1 MPSFVNPIH
10 TNANALNSGTKNEVK
25 DTKNAPKSASKDFN
39 KILNQK
45 ISKDKTAPKENPNA
59 LKATPKDAK
68 EDAKE
73 LEKTPT
79 PHHQHAQNLAKDQ
92 QAPTLKD
99 LLNHK
104 KTTASHE
111 AQHETHEPTL
121 KDLLNHKKTTASHE
135 AQHETH
141 EMHETNPKTPNET
154 LNKNEKKPNGVASN
168 AHQANLTNKNPLT
181 PTNHANNAI
190 KNPTAPTHN
199 AKEPKTLKDIHALSQ
214 KHDLNASNIQV
225 GTPLEKKETPLN
237 ASDQLALKTTQ
248 TSINH
253 TLAKNDSKNTANLSS
268 VLQSLEKKES
278 HNKERT
284 TPPSNEKKTP
294 PLREALQMNAIKRDK
309 TLSKKKP
316 EKTPTKT
323 QTTAATPE
331 NAPKI
336 PLKTPPLMPLIG
348 ANPPNDNAP
357 TPLEKEEKA
366 KEVSENKEKTKES
379 NNSAQSAQN
388 AQASDKTSE
397 NKSAAPKE
405 TIKHFTQQLKQ
416 EIQEYKPPMSR
427 ISMDLFPKELGK
439 VEVTIQKVGKNLKVS
454 VISHNNSLQTFL
466 DNQQDLK
473 NSLNALGFEGVDLSF
488 SQDSSKEQPKEPL
501 REPFKE
507 QESTPLKENALKS
520 YQENTDNENK
530 ETSMQITLYA

>member
-1 MPSFVNPIH
+1 MPSPINPIH
-10 TNANALNSGTKNEVK
+10 TNANANALNSGAKNE
-25 DTKNAPKSASKDFN
+25 DTKNAPKSASKDFS

-45 ISKDKTAPKENPNA
+45 ISKDKSAPKENPSA
-59 LKATPKDAK
+59 LKATPKNSKEGAK

-79 PHHQHAQNLAKDQ
+79 PHHQHAQNPAKDQ

-99 LLNHK
+99 LLNHQ

-111 AQHETHEPTL
+111 AQHETH
-121 KDLLNHKKTTASHE
+121 K
-135 AQHETH
+135 
-141 EMHETNPKTPNET
+141 MHETNPKTPNET

-168 AHQANLTNKNPLT
+168 AHQTSLTNKNPLA

-199 AKEPKTLKDIHALSQ
+199 AKEPKTLKDIQTLSQ
-214 KHDLNASNIQV
+214 KHDLNASNIQATT
-225 GTPLEKKETPLN
+225 TPENKTPLN

-253 TLAKNDSKNTANLSS
+253 TLAKNDAKNTANLSS

-278 HNKERT
+278 HNKEHA

-294 PLREALQMNAIKRDK
+294 PLREALPMNAIKRDK

-323 QTTAATPE
+323 QTTAQAATPE

-336 PLKTPPLMPLIG
+336 PPKTPPLMPLIG

-357 TPLEKEEKA
+357 TLLEKEEKA

-379 NNSAQSAQN
+379 TNSAQNTQN
-388 AQASDKTSE
+388 TQASDKTSE

-416 EIQEYKPPMSR
+416 EIQEYKSPMSR

-439 VEVTIQKVGKNLKVS
+439 VEVVIQKVGKNLKVS

-488 SQDSSKEQPKEPL
+488 SQDSSKEQPKEQL
-501 REPFKE
+501 KELFKE

-520 YQENTDNENK
+520 YQENTDSENQ

>member
-1 MPSFVNPIH
+1 MPSPINPIH
-10 TNANALNSGTKNEVK
+10 TNASANALNNGAKNEVK
-25 DTKNAPKSASKDFN
+25 DTKNAPKSASKDFS

-45 ISKDKTAPKENPNA
+45 ISKEKTAPKENPSA

-68 EDAKE
+68 KDAKE
-73 LEKTPT
+73 LEKTPP

-111 AQHETHEPTL
+111 AQHEI
-121 KDLLNHKKTTASHE
+121 HKN
-135 AQHETH
+135 
-141 EMHETNPKTPNET
+141 HETNPKTPNET
-154 LNKNEKKPNGVASN
+154 LNKNEKKPNEVTSG

-181 PTNHANNAI
+181 PANHAI

-199 AKEPKTLKDIHALSQ
+199 AKEPKTLKDIQTLSQ

-225 GTPLEKKETPLN
+225 SAPLEKKETPLN

-248 TSINH
+248 TPINH
-253 TLAKNDSKNTANLSS
+253 TLAKNDAKNTANLSS

-278 HNKERT
+278 QNKEHT
-284 TPPSNEKKTP
+284 TPSSNEKKTP

-323 QTTAATPE
+323 QTTAPSTTPE

-336 PLKTPPLMPLIG
+336 PLKTLPLMPLIG

-357 TPLEKEEKA
+357 TPLEKEEKT

-379 NNSAQSAQN
+379 TNSAQSAQN

-397 NKSAAPKE
+397 NKSTAPKE

-488 SQDSSKEQPKEPL
+488 SQDSSKEQPKEQL

>member
-10 TNANALNSGTKNEVK
+10 TNASANANANASTLINSGAKNGVK
-25 DTKNAPKSASKDFN
+25 DTKNAPKSASKDFS

-59 LKATPKDAK
+59 LKATPKDTK
-68 EDAKE
+68 ENAKE

-79 PHHQHAQNLAKDQ
+79 PHHQHAQDLAKDQ

-111 AQHETHEPTL
+111 AQHETHE
-121 KDLLNHKKTTASHE
+121 
-135 AQHETH
+135 
-141 EMHETNPKTPNET
+141 TNPKTPNET
-154 LNKNEKKPNGVASN
+154 LNKNEKKPNGVASG

-181 PTNHANNAI
+181 PTNHANNSI

-199 AKEPKTLKDIHALSQ
+199 AKDPKTLKDIHALSQ

-225 GTPLEKKETPLN
+225 TAPLEKKETPLN

-253 TLAKNDSKNTANLSS
+253 TLAKNDAKNTANLSS
-268 VLQSLEKKES
+268 VLQSLEKKEP
-278 HNKERT
+278 HNKEHA

-323 QTTAATPE
+323 QTTAPSATPK
-331 NAPKI
+331 NPPKI

-379 NNSAQSAQN
+379 TNSTQSAQN

-397 NKSAAPKE
+397 NKSATPKE

-439 VEVTIQKVGKNLKVS
+439 VEVSIQKVGKNLKVS

-488 SQDSSKEQPKEPL
+488 SQDSSKEQPKEQL

-507 QESTPLKENALKS
+507 QELTPLKENALKS

>member
-1 MPSFVNPIH
+1 MPSPINPIH
-10 TNANALNSGTKNEVK
+10 TNANALINSGAKNE
-25 DTKNAPKSASKDFN
+25 DTKNAPKSASKDFS

-45 ISKDKTAPKENPNA
+45 ISKDKTAPKESPNHSA

-68 EDAKE
+68 A

-79 PHHQHAQNLAKDQ
+79 LHPSHAKDFAKDQ

-99 LLNHK
+99 LLNHQ

-111 AQHETHEPTL
+111 AQH
-121 KDLLNHKKTTASHE
+121 KN
-135 AQHETH
+135 
-141 EMHETNPKTPNET
+141 HETNPKIPNET
-154 LNKNEKKPNGVASN
+154 LNKNEKKPNGVTSN
-168 AHQANLTNKNPLT
+168 AHQTNLASKNPLT

-199 AKEPKTLKDIHALSQ
+199 AKESKTLKDIQTLSQ
-214 KHDLNASNIQV
+214 KHDLNASNIQATT
-225 GTPLEKKETPLN
+225 TPENKTPLN
-237 ASDQLALKTTQ
+237 ASDHFALKTTQ

-253 TLAKNDSKNTANLSS
+253 TLAKNDAKNTANLSS

-284 TPPSNEKKTP
+284 TPPNNEKKTP
-294 PLREALQMNAIKRDK
+294 PLKEALPMNAIKRDK
-309 TLSKKKP
+309 TLSKKKS
-316 EKTPTKT
+316 EKTPTKA
-323 QTTAATPE
+323 QTTAPSIAPE

-336 PLKTPPLMPLIG
+336 SLKTPPLMPLIG
-348 ANPPNDNAP
+348 ANPPNDNVP
-357 TPLEKEEKA
+357 TLLEKEETT
-366 KEVSENKEKTKES
+366 KEASDNKEKTKES

-397 NKSAAPKE
+397 NKSVTPKE

-439 VEVTIQKVGKNLKVS
+439 VEVIIQKVGKNLKVS

-488 SQDSSKEQPKEPL
+488 SQDSSKEQPKEQL
-501 REPFKE
+501 RELFKE
-507 QESTPLKENALKS
+507 QELTPLKENALKS
-520 YQENTDNENK
+520 YQENTDHENQ

>member
-1 MPSFVNPIH
+1 MPSPINPIH
-10 TNANALNSGTKNEVK
+10 TNASANANALNNGAKNEVK
-25 DTKNAPKSASKDFN
+25 EAKNAPKSASKDFS

-45 ISKDKTAPKENPNA
+45 ISKDKTAPKESPNA

-68 EDAKE
+68 ENAKE

-111 AQHETHEPTL
+111 AQHE
-121 KDLLNHKKTTASHE
+121 N
-135 AQHETH
+135 
-141 EMHETNPKTPNET
+141 HETNPKTPNEA
-154 LNKNEKKPNGVASN
+154 LNKNEKKPNGVASS

-181 PTNHANNAI
+181 PTNNAN

-199 AKEPKTLKDIHALSQ
+199 AKESKTLKDIQTLSQ
-214 KHDLNASNIQV
+214 KHDLNASNIQA
-225 GTPLEKKETPLN
+225 TAPLEKKETPLN

-248 TSINH
+248 APINH

-278 HNKERT
+278 QNKEHAT
-284 TPPSNEKKTP
+284 LPHNEKKTP

-316 EKTPTKT
+316 EKTPIHAKT
-323 QTTAATPE
+323 QTTAQAATPE

-336 PLKTPPLMPLIG
+336 PLKTPSLMPLIG

-357 TPLEKEEKA
+357 TLLEKEEKT
-366 KEVSENKEKTKES
+366 KEASENKEKTKES
-379 NNSAQSAQN
+379 INSTQNAQN
-388 AQASDKTSE
+388 TQASDKASE
-397 NKSAAPKE
+397 NKSVTPKE
-405 TIKHFTQQLKQ
+405 TIRHFTQQLKQ

-439 VEVTIQKVGKNLKVS
+439 IEVTIQKVGKNLKVS

-488 SQDSSKEQPKEPL
+488 SQDSSKEQPKEQL
-501 REPFKE
+501 RESFKE
-507 QESTPLKENALKS
+507 QESTPLKENTLKS

>member
-1 MPSFVNPIH
+1 MPSPVNPIH
-10 TNANALNSGTKNEVK
+10 TNANALNSGAKNEVK
-25 DTKNAPKSASKDFN
+25 DTKNAPKSASKDFS

-45 ISKDKTAPKENPNA
+45 ISKDKTASKENPSA
-59 LKATPKDAK
+59 LKDAPKDAK
-68 EDAKE
+68 A

-79 PHHQHAQNLAKDQ
+79 PPHQHAQNPAKDQ

-99 LLNHK
+99 WLNHK
-104 KTTASHE
+104 TAPHKSQHE
-111 AQHETHEPTL
+111 AQHETHEA
-121 KDLLNHKKTTASHE
+121 N
-135 AQHETH
+135 ETD
-141 EMHETNPKTPNET
+141 PKTPNET
-154 LNKNEKKPNGVASN
+154 LSKNEKKPNEVASN
-168 AHQANLTNKNPLT
+168 AHQTNLPSKNPIT

-199 AKEPKTLKDIHALSQ
+199 AKESKTLKDIQTLSQ
-214 KHDLNASNIQV
+214 KHDLNASNIQATT
-225 GTPLEKKETPLN
+225 TPENKTPLN

-248 TSINH
+248 TPTNH
-253 TLAKNDSKNTANLSS
+253 TLAKNGAKNTANLSS

-278 HNKERT
+278 QNKEHAN
-284 TPPSNEKKTP
+284 PQNNEKKTP
-294 PLREALQMNAIKRDK
+294 PLKEALEMNAIKRDK

-316 EKTPTKT
+316 EKTQTKA
-323 QTTAATPE
+323 QTTAPSIAPE

-348 ANPPNDNAP
+348 ANPPPNDNVP
-357 TPLEKEEKA
+357 TPLEKEETT
-366 KEVSENKEKTKES
+366 KEASENKEKTKES
-379 NNSAQSAQN
+379 NSSAQSTQN

-397 NKSAAPKE
+397 NKSVTPKE

-439 VEVTIQKVGKNLKVS
+439 VEVIIQKVGKNLKVS

-488 SQDSSKEQPKEPL
+488 SQDSSKEQPKEQL
-501 REPFKE
+501 RELFKE

-520 YQENTDNENK
+520 YQENTDHENQ

>member
-1 MPSFVNPIH
+1 MPSPINPIH
-10 TNANALNSGTKNEVK
+10 TNANANTNALINNGAKNEVK
-25 DTKNAPKSASKDFN
+25 EAKNAPKSASKDFS

-68 EDAKE
+68 ENAKE

-111 AQHETHEPTL
+111 AQHEI
-121 KDLLNHKKTTASHE
+121 HKN
-135 AQHETH
+135 
-141 EMHETNPKTPNET
+141 HETNPKTPNET
-154 LNKNEKKPNGVASN
+154 LNKNEKKPNGVPSN
-168 AHQANLTNKNPLT
+168 AHQANLASKNPIT
-181 PTNHANNAI
+181 PNHANNAI

-199 AKEPKTLKDIHALSQ
+199 AKEPKTLKDIHAISQ

-225 GTPLEKKETPLN
+225 SAPLEKKETPLN
-237 ASDQLALKTTQ
+237 AGDQLALKTTQ

-253 TLAKNDSKNTANLSS
+253 TLAKNDAKNTANLSS

-278 HNKERT
+278 HNKERA

-323 QTTAATPE
+323 QTTAQAATPE

-348 ANPPNDNAP
+348 ANPPNNNAP

-379 NNSAQSAQN
+379 TNSAQSAQN

-488 SQDSSKEQPKEPL
+488 SQDSSKEQPKEQPKEPL
-501 REPFKE
+501 RESFKE

>member
-1 MPSFVNPIH
+1 MPSPINPIH
-10 TNANALNSGTKNEVK
+10 TNANASTLNSGAKNGVK
-25 DTKNAPKSASKDFN
+25 DTKNAPKSASKDFS

-68 EDAKE
+68 ENAKE

-79 PHHQHAQNLAKDQ
+79 SHHQHAQNLAKDQ

-111 AQHETHEPTL
+111 AQHEI
-121 KDLLNHKKTTASHE
+121 HKN
-135 AQHETH
+135 
-141 EMHETNPKTPNET
+141 HETNPKTPNET
-154 LNKNEKKPNGVASN
+154 LNKNEKKPNGVVSN

-181 PTNHANNAI
+181 PTNHAI

-199 AKEPKTLKDIHALSQ
+199 AKDPKTLKDIQTLSQ
-214 KHDLNASNIQV
+214 KHDLNASNIQA
-225 GTPLEKKETPLN
+225 TAPLEKKETPLN

-253 TLAKNDSKNTANLSS
+253 TLAKNDTKNTANLSS

-278 HNKERT
+278 QNKERT

-309 TLSKKKP
+309 TLSKKKS

-323 QTTAATPE
+323 QTTAQATTPE

-366 KEVSENKEKTKES
+366 KEASDNKEKTKES
-379 NNSAQSAQN
+379 TNSAQSVQN

-439 VEVTIQKVGKNLKVS
+439 VEVVIQKVGKNLKVS

-488 SQDSSKEQPKEPL
+488 SQDSSKEQPKEQL
-501 REPFKE
+501 RESFKE

>member
-1 MPSFVNPIH
+1 MPSPINPIH
-10 TNANALNSGTKNEVK
+10 TNANANASTLINSGAKNE
-25 DTKNAPKSASKDFN
+25 DTKNAPKSASKDFS

-59 LKATPKDAK
+59 LKATPKNSKEGAK
-68 EDAKE
+68 EDAKK

-79 PHHQHAQNLAKDQ
+79 LHPQHAQNPAKDQ

-99 LLNHK
+99 WLNHK
-104 KTTASHE
+104 KTTAPHE
-111 AQHETHEPTL
+111 TQHETHE
-121 KDLLNHKKTTASHE
+121 
-135 AQHETH
+135 
-141 EMHETNPKTPNET
+141 HETNPKTPNET
-154 LNKNEKKPNGVASN
+154 LNKNEKKPNGVTSS
-168 AHQANLTNKNPLT
+168 AHQTNLPNKNPLT

-199 AKEPKTLKDIHALSQ
+199 AKESKTLKDIQTLSQ
-214 KHDLNASNIQV
+214 KHDLNANNIQATT
-225 GTPLEKKETPLN
+225 TPENKTPLN

-248 TSINH
+248 TPINH
-253 TLAKNDSKNTANLSS
+253 TLAKNDAKNTANLSS

-278 HNKERT
+278 PNKEHAN
-284 TPPSNEKKTP
+284 PQNNEKKTP
-294 PLREALQMNAIKRDK
+294 PLKEALQMNAIKRDK

-316 EKTPTKT
+316 EKTPTKA
-323 QTTAATPE
+323 QTTAPSAMPE

-348 ANPPNDNAP
+348 ANPPNNNAP
-357 TPLEKEEKA
+357 TPLEKEETT
-366 KEVSENKEKTKES
+366 KEVSDNKEKTKEA

-397 NKSAAPKE
+397 NKSVTPKE

-439 VEVTIQKVGKNLKVS
+439 VEVIIQKVGKNLKVS

-488 SQDSSKEQPKEPL
+488 SQDSSKEQEKEQL
-501 REPFKE
+501 RELFKE
-507 QESTPLKENALKS
+507 QELTPLKENALKS
-520 YQENTDNENK
+520 YQENTDHENQ

>member
-1 MPSFVNPIH
+1 MPSPINPIH
-10 TNANALNSGTKNEVK
+10 TNASTNASTLNNGAKNE
-25 DTKNAPKSASKDFN
+25 DTKNAPKSASKDFS

-59 LKATPKDAK
+59 LKTTPKNSKEGTK
-68 EDAKE
+68 EDAKK

-79 PHHQHAQNLAKDQ
+79 PQPQHAQNLAKDQ

-111 AQHETHEPTL
+111 AQHEIHE
-121 KDLLNHKKTTASHE
+121 N
-135 AQHETH
+135 
-141 EMHETNPKTPNET
+141 HETNPKTPNET
-154 LNKNEKKPNGVASN
+154 LNKNEKKPNGVISST
-168 AHQANLTNKNPLT
+168 HQTSLTNKNPLT

-199 AKEPKTLKDIHALSQ
+199 AKDPKTLKDIQTLSQ

-225 GTPLEKKETPLN
+225 TAPLEKKETPLN

-248 TSINH
+248 APINH
-253 TLAKNDSKNTANLSS
+253 TLAKNDAKNTANLSS
-268 VLQSLEKKES
+268 VLQSLEKKDP
-278 HNKERT
+278 HNKEHA

-294 PLREALQMNAIKRDK
+294 PLKEALPMNAIKRDK

-316 EKTPTKT
+316 EKTPIHAKT
-323 QTTAATPE
+323 QTTAPSIAPE
-331 NAPKI
+331 NPPKI

-357 TPLEKEEKA
+357 TLLEKEEKT
-366 KEVSENKEKTKES
+366 KEASENKEKAKES
-379 NNSAQSAQN
+379 TNSAQNTQN
-388 AQASDKTSE
+388 AQSSDKASE
-397 NKSAAPKE
+397 NKSATPKE

-488 SQDSSKEQPKEPL
+488 SQDSSKEQEKESFK
-501 REPFKE
+501 EAFKE
-507 QESTPLKENALKS
+507 QELTPLKENALKS
-520 YQENTDNENK
+520 YQENTDNENQ

>member
-1 MPSFVNPIH
+1 MPSPVNPIH
-10 TNANALNSGTKNEVK
+10 TNANALNSGAKNEVK
-25 DTKNAPKSASKDFN
+25 DAKNAPKSASKDFS

-45 ISKDKTAPKENPNA
+45 ISKDKTAPKESPNHNA

-68 EDAKE
+68 EDAKT
-73 LEKTPT
+73 LKTPT
-79 PHHQHAQNLAKDQ
+79 LPHQHAQNPAKDQ

-99 LLNHK
+99 WLNHK

-111 AQHETHEPTL
+111 AQHE
-121 KDLLNHKKTTASHE
+121 KN
-135 AQHETH
+135 
-141 EMHETNPKTPNET
+141 HETNPKTPNET
-154 LNKNEKKPNGVASN
+154 LSKNEKKPNGVTSN
-168 AHQANLTNKNPLT
+168 AHQASLTNKNPLT

-190 KNPTAPTHN
+190 KNPTTPTHN
-199 AKEPKTLKDIHALSQ
+199 AKDPKTLKDIQTLSQ
-214 KHDLNASNIQV
+214 KHDLNASNIQAAT
-225 GTPLEKKETPLN
+225 TPENKNPLN

-248 TSINH
+248 TPTNH
-253 TLAKNDSKNTANLSS
+253 TLAKNDAKNTANLSS
-268 VLQSLEKKES
+268 VLQSLEKKDP
-278 HNKERT
+278 HNKEHA
-284 TPPSNEKKTP
+284 TPPNNEKKTP
-294 PLREALQMNAIKRDK
+294 PLKEALQMNAIKRDK

-323 QTTAATPE
+323 QTTAPTPE

-348 ANPPNDNAP
+348 ANPPPNDNIP
-357 TPLEKEEKA
+357 TPLEKEEKTQ
-366 KEVSENKEKTKES
+366 EISENKEKTKETS
-379 NNSAQSAQN
+379 NSAQSAQN
-388 AQASDKTSE
+388 TQASDKTSE
-397 NKSAAPKE
+397 NKSITPKE

-416 EIQEYKPPMSR
+416 EIQEYKPPTSR

-439 VEVTIQKVGKNLKVS
+439 VEVIIQKVGKNLKVS

-488 SQDSSKEQPKEPL
+488 SQDSSKEQQAPKDQPK
-501 REPFKE
+501 EPFKE
-507 QESTPLKENALKS
+507 QELTPLKENALKS
-520 YQENTDNENK
+520 YQENTDHENQ

>member
-1 MPSFVNPIH
+1 MPSPINPIH
-10 TNANALNSGTKNEVK
+10 TNASANANALNSGAKNE
-25 DTKNAPKSASKDFN
+25 DTKNAPKSASKDFS

-68 EDAKE
+68 A

-79 PHHQHAQNLAKDQ
+79 PHPQHAQNPAKDQ

-99 LLNHK
+99 LLNHQ

-111 AQHETHEPTL
+111 AQHE
-121 KDLLNHKKTTASHE
+121 KN
-135 AQHETH
+135 
-141 EMHETNPKTPNET
+141 HETNPKTPNET
-154 LNKNEKKPNGVASN
+154 LNKNEKKPNEVTSN
-168 AHQANLTNKNPLT
+168 AHQTNLPNKNPIT
-181 PTNHANNAI
+181 PTNHANHAI

-199 AKEPKTLKDIHALSQ
+199 AKESKTLKDIQTLSQ
-214 KHDLNASNIQV
+214 KHDLNASNIQAT
-225 GTPLEKKETPLN
+225 TPLEKKETPLN

-248 TSINH
+248 TPINN
-253 TLAKNDSKNTANLSS
+253 TLAKNDAKNTANLSS
-268 VLQSLEKKES
+268 VLQSLEKKDP

-284 TPPSNEKKTP
+284 TPPNNEKKTP
-294 PLREALQMNAIKRDK
+294 PLKEALPMNAIKRDK
-309 TLSKKKP
+309 TLSKKKS
-316 EKTPTKT
+316 EKTPTKA
-323 QTTAATPE
+323 QTTAPSIAPE

-348 ANPPNDNAP
+348 ANPPNDNPP
-357 TPLEKEEKA
+357 TLLEKEEKTQEA
-366 KEVSENKEKTKES
+366 SDNKEKAKETS
-379 NNSAQSAQN
+379 NSAQSAQN
-388 AQASDKTSE
+388 AQASDKASE
-397 NKSAAPKE
+397 NKNTAPKE

-439 VEVTIQKVGKNLKVS
+439 VEVVIQKVGKNLKVS

-488 SQDSSKEQPKEPL
+488 SQDSSKEQQAPKDQPK
-501 REPFKE
+501 EPFKE
-507 QESTPLKENALKS
+507 QELTPLKENAIKS
-520 YQENTDNENK
+520 YQENTDHENQ

>member
-1 MPSFVNPIH
+1 MPSPINPIH
-10 TNANALNSGTKNEVK
+10 INANASALNNGAKNEVK
-25 DTKNAPKSASKDFN
+25 DTKNAPKSASKDFS

-45 ISKDKTAPKENPNA
+45 ISKDKTAPKENSSA
-59 LKATPKDAK
+59 LKATPK
-68 EDAKE
+68 DAKE

-79 PHHQHAQNLAKDQ
+79 PHPQHAQNLAKDQ

-111 AQHETHEPTL
+111 TQHEI
-121 KDLLNHKKTTASHE
+121 HKN
-135 AQHETH
+135 
-141 EMHETNPKTPNET
+141 HETNPKTPNET
-154 LNKNEKKPNGVASN
+154 LNKNEKKPNGVASS

-181 PTNHANNAI
+181 PANHAI

-199 AKEPKTLKDIHALSQ
+199 AKEPKTLKDIQTLSQ

-225 GTPLEKKETPLN
+225 SAPLEKKETPLN

-248 TSINH
+248 TPINH
-253 TLAKNDSKNTANLSS
+253 TLAKNGTKNTANLSS

-278 HNKERT
+278 QNKEHT

-323 QTTAATPE
+323 QTTAQATTPE

-379 NNSAQSAQN
+379 TNSVQNAQN

-530 ETSMQITLYA
+530 ETSMQITLYAWF

>member
-1 MPSFVNPIH
+1 MPSPVNPIH
-10 TNANALNSGTKNEVK
+10 TNANANANALINSGAKNE
-25 DTKNAPKSASKDFN
+25 DTKNAPKSASKDFS

-45 ISKDKTAPKENPNA
+45 ISKDKTAPKEDPNA

-68 EDAKE
+68 EGAKEDAKT

-79 PHHQHAQNLAKDQ
+79 LPHQHAQNPAKDQ

-99 LLNHK
+99 WLNHQ

-111 AQHETHEPTL
+111 AQHE
-121 KDLLNHKKTTASHE
+121 KN
-135 AQHETH
+135 
-141 EMHETNPKTPNET
+141 HETNPKTPNET
-154 LNKNEKKPNGVASN
+154 LNKNEKKSNGVTSN
-168 AHQANLTNKNPLT
+168 AHQTNLPNKNPIT

-190 KNPTAPTHN
+190 KNPTTPTHN
-199 AKEPKTLKDIHALSQ
+199 AKEPKTIKDIQTLSQ
-214 KHDLNASNIQV
+214 KHDLNANNIQAAT
-225 GTPLEKKETPLN
+225 TPENKTPLN

-253 TLAKNDSKNTANLSS
+253 TLAKNDAKNTANLSS
-268 VLQSLEKKES
+268 VLQSLEKKEP
-278 HNKERT
+278 HNKEHAN
-284 TPPSNEKKTP
+284 PQNNEKKTP
-294 PLREALQMNAIKRDK
+294 PLKEALEMNAIKRDK
-309 TLSKKKP
+309 TLSKKKS
-316 EKTPTKT
+316 EKTQTKT
-323 QTTAATPE
+323 QTTTPSIAPE

-348 ANPPNDNAP
+348 ANPPNDNPP
-357 TPLEKEEKA
+357 TLLEKEETT
-366 KEVSENKEKTKES
+366 KEASDNKEKTKET

-397 NKSAAPKE
+397 NKSTAPKE

-427 ISMDLFPKELGK
+427 ISMDLFPRELGK
-439 VEVTIQKVGKNLKVS
+439 VEVVIQKVGKNLKVS

-488 SQDSSKEQPKEPL
+488 SQDSSKEQPKEQL
-501 REPFKE
+501 RELFKE

-520 YQENTDNENK
+520 YQENTDHENQ

>member
-1 MPSFVNPIH
+1 MPSPINPIH
-10 TNANALNSGTKNEVK
+10 TNASTLINSGAKNE
-25 DTKNAPKSASKDFN
+25 DTKNAPKSVSKDFS

-59 LKATPKDAK
+59 LKTTPKNAK
-68 EDAKE
+68 V

-79 PHHQHAQNLAKDQ
+79 LQPQHAKDFAKDQ

-111 AQHETHEPTL
+111 AQHEIHE
-121 KDLLNHKKTTASHE
+121 NHE
-135 AQHETH
+135 A
-141 EMHETNPKTPNET
+141 NPKTPNET
-154 LNKNEKKPNGVASN
+154 LNKNEKKPNEVTSN
-168 AHQANLTNKNPLT
+168 AHQTNLTNKNPLT
-181 PTNHANNAI
+181 PTNHAI

-199 AKEPKTLKDIHALSQ
+199 AKEPKTLKDIQALSQ
-214 KHDLNASNIQV
+214 KHDLNASNIQAAT
-225 GTPLEKKETPLN
+225 TPENKTPLN
-237 ASDQLALKTTQ
+237 ASDHLALKTTQ
-248 TSINH
+248 TPTNH
-253 TLAKNDSKNTANLSS
+253 TLAKNDAKNTANLSS
-268 VLQSLEKKES
+268 VLQSLEKKEP

-284 TPPSNEKKTP
+284 TLPNNEKKTP
-294 PLREALQMNAIKRDK
+294 PLKEALPMNAIKRDK

-316 EKTPTKT
+316 EKTPIHAKA
-323 QTTAATPE
+323 QTTAPSITPE

-348 ANPPNDNAP
+348 ANPPPNNNAP
-357 TPLEKEEKA
+357 TPLEKEETT
-366 KEVSENKEKTKES
+366 KEASDNKEKTKES
-379 NNSAQSAQN
+379 SNSAQSAQN

-397 NKSAAPKE
+397 NKSTTPKE

-439 VEVTIQKVGKNLKVS
+439 VEVVIQKVGKNLKVS
-454 VISHNNSLQTFL
+454 VISQNNSLQTFL

-488 SQDSSKEQPKEPL
+488 SQDSSKEQEKESFK
-501 REPFKE
+501 EPFKE
-507 QESTPLKENALKS
+507 QELTPLKENALKS
-520 YQENTDNENK
+520 YQENTDNENQ

>member
-1 MPSFVNPIH
+1 MPSPINPIH
-10 TNANALNSGTKNEVK
+10 TNASANANANASTLINSGAKNEVK
-25 DTKNAPKSASKDFN
+25 DAKNAPKSASKDFS

-45 ISKDKTAPKENPNA
+45 ISKDKTALKENPNA

-68 EDAKE
+68 EDAKAF
-73 LEKTPT
+73 EKTPA

-111 AQHETHEPTL
+111 AQHET
-121 KDLLNHKKTTASHE
+121 
-135 AQHETH
+135 
-141 EMHETNPKTPNET
+141 HETNPKTPNET

-190 KNPTAPTHN
+190 KSPTAPTDTK
-199 AKEPKTLKDIHALSQ
+199 KEPKTLKDIHALSQ

-253 TLAKNDSKNTANLSS
+253 TVAKNDTKNTANLSS

-278 HNKERT
+278 PNKEHANPT
-284 TPPSNEKKTP
+284 NNEKKTP

-323 QTTAATPE
+323 QTTAQAATPE

-348 ANPPNDNAP
+348 ANPPNNNAP

-379 NNSAQSAQN
+379 TNGTQSTQN

-397 NKSAAPKE
+397 NKSVTPKE

-501 REPFKE
+501 RESFKE

>member
-1 MPSFVNPIH
+1 MPSPINPIH
-10 TNANALNSGTKNEVK
+10 TNANANALNSGAKNE
-25 DTKNAPKSASKDFN
+25 DTKNAPKSASKDFS

-45 ISKDKTAPKENPNA
+45 ISKDKSAPKENPSA
-59 LKATPKDAK
+59 LKASPKDAK

-79 PHHQHAQNLAKDQ
+79 PHHQHAQNPAKDQ

-99 LLNHK
+99 LLNHQ

-111 AQHETHEPTL
+111 AQH
-121 KDLLNHKKTTASHE
+121 KN
-135 AQHETH
+135 
-141 EMHETNPKTPNET
+141 HETNPKTPNET
-154 LNKNEKKPNGVASN
+154 LNKNEKKPNGVTSSV
-168 AHQANLTNKNPLT
+168 HQENLTHKNPLT

-199 AKEPKTLKDIHALSQ
+199 AKEPKTLKDIQTLSQ

-253 TLAKNDSKNTANLSS
+253 TLAKNGAKNTANLSS

-278 HNKERT
+278 HNKEHA
-284 TPPSNEKKTP
+284 TPLHNEKKMP
-294 PLREALQMNAIKRDK
+294 PLREALPMNAIKRDK

-316 EKTPTKT
+316 EKTPIHAKT
-323 QTTAATPE
+323 QTTAPSATPE

-357 TPLEKEEKA
+357 TPLEKEEKT
-366 KEVSENKEKTKES
+366 KEASDNKEKTKEAS
-379 NNSAQSAQN
+379 NSAQN
-388 AQASDKTSE
+388 AQNAQSSDKTSE
-397 NKSAAPKE
+397 NKSVTPKE
-405 TIKHFTQQLKQ
+405 TIKHFAQQLKQ

-439 VEVTIQKVGKNLKVS
+439 VEVVIQKVGKNLKVS

-488 SQDSSKEQPKEPL
+488 SQDSSKEQPKEQL
-501 REPFKE
+501 KEPFKE

-520 YQENTDNENK
+520 YQENTDSENK

>member
-1 MPSFVNPIH
+1 MPSPINPIH
-10 TNANALNSGTKNEVK
+10 TNASTNANALNSGAKNE
-25 DTKNAPKSASKDFN
+25 DTKNAPKSASKDFS

-45 ISKDKTAPKENPNA
+45 ISKDKTVSKENPNA

-68 EDAKE
+68 EDAKA

-79 PHHQHAQNLAKDQ
+79 PHHQHAQNPAKDQ

-99 LLNHK
+99 LLNHQ

-111 AQHETHEPTL
+111 AQHE
-121 KDLLNHKKTTASHE
+121 KN
-135 AQHETH
+135 
-141 EMHETNPKTPNET
+141 HETNPKTPNET
-154 LNKNEKKPNGVASN
+154 LNKNEKKPNEVTSN
-168 AHQANLTNKNPLT
+168 AHQTNLPNKNPIT

-190 KNPTAPTHN
+190 KTPTTPTHN
-199 AKEPKTLKDIHALSQ
+199 AKEPKTLKDIQALSQ
-214 KHDLNASNIQV
+214 KHDLNASNIQAAT
-225 GTPLEKKETPLN
+225 TPENKTPLN

-248 TSINH
+248 TPTNH
-253 TLAKNDSKNTANLSS
+253 TLAKNDAKNTANLSS
-268 VLQSLEKKES
+268 VLQSLEKKDP

-284 TPPSNEKKTP
+284 TPPNNEKKTP
-294 PLREALQMNAIKRDK
+294 PLKEALQMNAIKRDK
-309 TLSKKKP
+309 TLSKKKS
-316 EKTPTKT
+316 EKTPIHAKT
-323 QTTAATPE
+323 QTTAPSIAPE

-348 ANPPNDNAP
+348 ANPPPNDNIP
-357 TPLEKEEKA
+357 TLLEKEETT
-366 KEVSENKEKTKES
+366 KEISDNKEKTKET

-397 NKSAAPKE
+397 NKSVTPKE

-416 EIQEYKPPMSR
+416 EIQEYKPPMSK

-439 VEVTIQKVGKNLKVS
+439 VEVIIQKVGKNLKVS

-488 SQDSSKEQPKEPL
+488 SQDSSKEQPKEQL
-501 REPFKE
+501 RELFKE
-507 QESTPLKENALKS
+507 QELTPLKENALKS
-520 YQENTDNENK
+520 YQENTDHENQ

>member
-10 TNANALNSGTKNEVK
+10 TNASTNTNALINNGAKNEVK
-25 DTKNAPKSASKDFN
+25 EAKNAPKSASKDFS

-45 ISKDKTAPKENPNA
+45 ISKDKNAPKESPNSNA
-59 LKATPKDAK
+59 LKATPKDT
-68 EDAKE
+68 KE

-79 PHHQHAQNLAKDQ
+79 PHHQHAQNLVKDQ
-92 QAPTLKD
+92 QAPILKD

-104 KTTASHE
+104 KTTASH
-111 AQHETHEPTL
+111 AQHEF
-121 KDLLNHKKTTASHE
+121 
-135 AQHETH
+135 H

-154 LNKNEKKPNGVASN
+154 LNKNEKKPNEATSN

-181 PTNHANNAI
+181 PTNHA
-190 KNPTAPTHN
+190 HN
-199 AKEPKTLKDIHALSQ
+199 AKDPKTLKDIQTLSQ

-253 TLAKNDSKNTANLSS
+253 ALAKNDAKNTANLSS

-278 HNKERT
+278 HNKEHA
-284 TPPSNEKKTP
+284 TPPNNEKKTP

-323 QTTAATPE
+323 QITAQAATPE

-379 NNSAQSAQN
+379 TNSAQNVQN
-388 AQASDKTSE
+388 TQASDKTSE
-397 NKSAAPKE
+397 NKSVTPKE

-488 SQDSSKEQPKEPL
+488 SQDSSKEQHKEPL

>member
-1 MPSFVNPIH
+1 MPSPVNPIH
-10 TNANALNSGTKNEVK
+10 TNANALNSGAKNEVK
-25 DTKNAPKSASKDFN
+25 DTKNAPKSASKDFS

-45 ISKDKTAPKENPNA
+45 ISKDKTVSKENPNA

-68 EDAKE
+68 EDAKA

-79 PHHQHAQNLAKDQ
+79 LPHQHAQNPAKDQ

-99 LLNHK
+99 WLNHK

-111 AQHETHEPTL
+111 AQHETHE
-121 KDLLNHKKTTASHE
+121 
-135 AQHETH
+135 
-141 EMHETNPKTPNET
+141 HETNPKTPNET
-154 LNKNEKKPNGVASN
+154 LNKNEKKPNGVASST
-168 AHQANLTNKNPLT
+168 HQANLTNKNPLT

-278 HNKERT
+278 HNKERA
-284 TPPSNEKKTP
+284 TPPHNEKKTP

-323 QTTAATPE
+323 QTTAQAATPE

-348 ANPPNDNAP
+348 ANSPNNNAP
-357 TPLEKEEKA
+357 TPLEKEEKT

-379 NNSAQSAQN
+379 TNSAQSAQN
-388 AQASDKTSE
+388 AQASDKASE

-488 SQDSSKEQPKEPL
+488 SQDSSKEQPKEPF
-501 REPFKE
+501 RESFKE

>member
-10 TNANALNSGTKNEVK
+10 TNASANANALNGGAKNEVK
-25 DTKNAPKSASKDFN
+25 EAKNAPKSASKDFS

-45 ISKDKTAPKENPNA
+45 ISKDKSAPKENPSA
-59 LKATPKDAK
+59 LKATPKDTK
-68 EDAKE
+68 ENAKE

-79 PHHQHAQNLAKDQ
+79 PHHQHAQDLAKDQ

-99 LLNHK
+99 LLNHQ
-104 KTTASHE
+104 KTTVSHE
-111 AQHETHEPTL
+111 AQHET
-121 KDLLNHKKTTASHE
+121 
-135 AQHETH
+135 
-141 EMHETNPKTPNET
+141 HETNPKTPNET

-168 AHQANLTNKNPLT
+168 AHQANLTNKNSLT
-181 PTNHANNAI
+181 PTNHAN

-199 AKEPKTLKDIHALSQ
+199 AKDPKTLKDIQTLSQ

-237 ASDQLALKTTQ
+237 ASDQLALETTQ

-253 TLAKNDSKNTANLSS
+253 TLAKNDAKNTANLSS

-284 TPPSNEKKTP
+284 TLPHNEKKTP
-294 PLREALQMNAIKRDK
+294 PLREALQMNAIKKDK

-316 EKTPTKT
+316 EKTPTKI
-323 QTTAATPE
+323 QTTAPSATPE

-336 PLKTPPLMPLIG
+336 PLKTLPLMPLIG

-366 KEVSENKEKTKES
+366 KEVGENKEKTKES
-379 NNSAQSAQN
+379 TNSTQSAQN
-388 AQASDKTSE
+388 TQANDKTSE

-416 EIQEYKPPMSR
+416 EIQEYKPPMSK

-488 SQDSSKEQPKEPL
+488 SQDSSKEHPKEPL
-501 REPFKE
+501 RELFKE
-507 QESTPLKENALKS
+507 QELTPLKENALKS

>member
-1 MPSFVNPIH
+1 MPSPINPIH
-10 TNANALNSGTKNEVK
+10 TNANANANALNSGAKNEVK
-25 DTKNAPKSASKDFN
+25 DTKNAPKSASKDFS

-45 ISKDKTAPKENPNA
+45 IAKDKTAPKENPNA
-59 LKATPKDAK
+59 LKATPKNAKEGAK

-79 PHHQHAQNLAKDQ
+79 PHPQHAQNLAKDQ

-111 AQHETHEPTL
+111 AQHETHE
-121 KDLLNHKKTTASHE
+121 
-135 AQHETH
+135 
-141 EMHETNPKTPNET
+141 HETNPKTPNET
-154 LNKNEKKPNGVASN
+154 LNKNEKKPNGVTSSV
-168 AHQANLTNKNPLT
+168 HQANLTHKNPLT
-181 PTNHANNAI
+181 PTNHAI

-199 AKEPKTLKDIHALSQ
+199 AKDPKTLKDIQTLSQ
-214 KHDLNASNIQV
+214 KHDLNASNIQATT
-225 GTPLEKKETPLN
+225 TPENKTPLN

-253 TLAKNDSKNTANLSS
+253 TLAKNDAKNTANLSS

-278 HNKERT
+278 QNKERA
-284 TPPSNEKKTP
+284 TPPNNEKKTP
-294 PLREALQMNAIKRDK
+294 PLREALPMNAIKRDK

-316 EKTPTKT
+316 EKTPTKA
-323 QTTAATPE
+323 QTTAPSIAPE

-348 ANPPNDNAP
+348 ANPPNDNPP
-357 TPLEKEEKA
+357 TLLEKEEKA
-366 KEVSENKEKTKES
+366 KEASDNKEKTKES
-379 NNSAQSAQN
+379 TNSAQN
-388 AQASDKTSE
+388 AQNAQSSDKASE
-397 NKSAAPKE
+397 NKSVTPKE

-416 EIQEYKPPMSR
+416 EIQEYKPPMSK

-439 VEVTIQKVGKNLKVS
+439 VEVIIQKVGKNLKVS

-488 SQDSSKEQPKEPL
+488 SQDSSKEQEKEPFK
-501 REPFKE
+501 EPFKE
-507 QESTPLKENALKS
+507 QELTPLKENALKS

>member
-1 MPSFVNPIH
+1 MPSPVNPIH
-10 TNANALNSGTKNEVK
+10 TNANALNSGAKNEVK
-25 DTKNAPKSASKDFN
+25 DTKNAPKSASKDFS

-59 LKATPKDAK
+59 LKATPKNSKEGAK
-68 EDAKE
+68 EDAKA

-79 PHHQHAQNLAKDQ
+79 PQPQHAQNPTKDQ

-111 AQHETHEPTL
+111 AQHEMHE
-121 KDLLNHKKTTASHE
+121 N
-135 AQHETH
+135 
-141 EMHETNPKTPNET
+141 HETNPKTPNET
-154 LNKNEKKPNGVASN
+154 LNKNEKKPNGVTSN

-181 PTNHANNAI
+181 PTNHAN

-199 AKEPKTLKDIHALSQ
+199 AKNPKTLKDIHALSQ

-248 TSINH
+248 TPINH
-253 TLAKNDSKNTANLSS
+253 TLAKDSKNTANLSS

-278 HNKERT
+278 HNKEHAN
-284 TPPSNEKKTP
+284 PLNNEKKTP
-294 PLREALQMNAIKRDK
+294 PLKEALQMNAIKRDK
-309 TLSKKKP
+309 TLSKKKS
-316 EKTPTKT
+316 EKTPTKA
-323 QTTAATPE
+323 QTTAPSITPE

-336 PLKTPPLMPLIG
+336 SLKMPPLMPLIG

-357 TPLEKEEKA
+357 TPLEKEEKT
-366 KEVSENKEKTKES
+366 KEASDNKEKTKES

-388 AQASDKTSE
+388 AQSSDKTSE
-397 NKSAAPKE
+397 NKSVTPKE
-405 TIKHFTQQLKQ
+405 TIRHFTQQLKQ

-439 VEVTIQKVGKNLKVS
+439 VEVIIQKVGKNLKVS

-488 SQDSSKEQPKEPL
+488 SQDSSKEQPKEQL
-501 REPFKE
+501 RELFKE

-520 YQENTDNENK
+520 YQENTDNEHK

>member
-1 MPSFVNPIH
+1 MPSLVNPIH
-10 TNANALNSGTKNEVK
+10 TNANALNSGAKNEVK
-25 DTKNAPKSASKDFN
+25 DTKNAPKSASKDFS

-45 ISKDKTAPKENPNA
+45 ISKDKTTPKENPSA
-59 LKATPKDAK
+59 LKDAPKDAK
-68 EDAKE
+68 A

-79 PHHQHAQNLAKDQ
+79 LNHQHAQNLAKDQ

-99 LLNHK
+99 LLNHQ
-104 KTTASHE
+104 KTTAEHE
-111 AQHETHEPTL
+111 TQHETHEA
-121 KDLLNHKKTTASHE
+121 N
-135 AQHETH
+135 
-141 EMHETNPKTPNET
+141 ETNPKTPNET
-154 LNKNEKKPNGVASN
+154 LNKNEKKPNEVASN
-168 AHQANLTNKNPLT
+168 AHQTNLPNKNPIT
-181 PTNHANNAI
+181 PTNRANNANTTQ
-190 KNPTAPTHN
+190 KPTTPTHN
-199 AKEPKTLKDIHALSQ
+199 AKDPKTLKDIQTLSQ
-214 KHDLNASNIQV
+214 KHDLNASNIQAAT
-225 GTPLEKKETPLN
+225 TPENKNPLN
-237 ASDQLALKTTQ
+237 ASDHLALKTTQ
-248 TSINH
+248 TPTNQ
-253 TLAKNDSKNTANLSS
+253 TLAKNDAKNTANLSS
-268 VLQSLEKKES
+268 VLQSLEKKEP
-278 HNKERT
+278 HNKEHAN
-284 TPPSNEKKTP
+284 PLNNEKKTP
-294 PLREALQMNAIKRDK
+294 PLREALQMNAIKRNK

-316 EKTPTKT
+316 EKTSTKT
-323 QTTAATPE
+323 QTTAPSIAPE

-336 PLKTPPLMPLIG
+336 SLKTPPLMPLIG

-357 TPLEKEEKA
+357 TLLEKEETT
-366 KEVSENKEKTKES
+366 KEASDNKEKTKES
-379 NNSAQSAQN
+379 SNSAQSVQN

-397 NKSAAPKE
+397 NKSVTPKE

-439 VEVTIQKVGKNLKVS
+439 VEVIIQKVGKNLKVS

-488 SQDSSKEQPKEPL
+488 SQDSSKEQPKEQL
-501 REPFKE
+501 RELFKE

>member
-1 MPSFVNPIH
+1 MPSPVNPIH
-10 TNANALNSGTKNEVK
+10 TNANALNSGAKNE
-25 DTKNAPKSASKDFN
+25 DTKNAPKSASKDFS

-59 LKATPKDAK
+59 LKTTPKGTK
-68 EDAKE
+68 EDAKA

-79 PHHQHAQNLAKDQ
+79 PHPQHAQNPAKDQ

-111 AQHETHEPTL
+111 TQHE
-121 KDLLNHKKTTASHE
+121 KN
-135 AQHETH
+135 
-141 EMHETNPKTPNET
+141 HETNPKTPNET
-154 LNKNEKKPNGVASN
+154 LNKNEKKSNGVTSSL
-168 AHQANLTNKNPLT
+168 HQTNLTNKNPIT

-199 AKEPKTLKDIHALSQ
+199 AKESKTLKDIQTLSQ
-214 KHDLNASNIQV
+214 KHDLNASNIQAAT
-225 GTPLEKKETPLN
+225 TPENKTPLN
-237 ASDQLALKTTQ
+237 ASDHLALKTTQ
-248 TSINH
+248 TPTNH
-253 TLAKNDSKNTANLSS
+253 TLAKNDAKNTANLSS

-278 HNKERT
+278 PNKEHT
-284 TPPSNEKKTP
+284 IPQNNEKKTP
-294 PLREALQMNAIKRDK
+294 PLKEALQMNAIKRDK
-309 TLSKKKP
+309 TLSKKKS
-316 EKTPTKT
+316 EKT
-323 QTTAATPE
+323 QTKAQTTAPSIKPE

-348 ANPPNDNAP
+348 ANPPNDNIP
-357 TPLEKEEKA
+357 TPLEKEEKTQ
-366 KEVSENKEKTKES
+366 EISENKEKTKES

-397 NKSAAPKE
+397 NKSIAPKE

-439 VEVTIQKVGKNLKVS
+439 VEVVIQKVGKNLKVS

-488 SQDSSKEQPKEPL
+488 SQDSSKEQPKEP
-501 REPFKE
+501 FKE

-520 YQENTDNENK
+520 YQENTDNEHK

>member
-10 TNANALNSGTKNEVK
+10 TNASANANANASTLINSGAKNEVK
-25 DTKNAPKSASKDFN
+25 DTKNAPKSASKDFS

-45 ISKDKTAPKENPNA
+45 ISKDKTAPKENPSA
-59 LKATPKDAK
+59 LKATPKDTK
-68 EDAKE
+68 ENAKE

-79 PHHQHAQNLAKDQ
+79 PHHQYAQNLAKDQ
-92 QAPTLKD
+92 QA
-99 LLNHK
+99 
-104 KTTASHE
+104 
-111 AQHETHEPTL
+111 PTL

-154 LNKNEKKPNGVASN
+154 LNKNEKKPNGVTSS
-168 AHQANLTNKNPLT
+168 AHQTNLTNKNPLT

-199 AKEPKTLKDIHALSQ
+199 AKEPKTLKDIQTLSQ

-225 GTPLEKKETPLN
+225 VAPLEKKETPLN

-248 TSINH
+248 TPINH
-253 TLAKNDSKNTANLSS
+253 TLAKNGAKNTANLSS

-284 TPPSNEKKTP
+284 TPHNEKKTP

-309 TLSKKKP
+309 TLSKKKS

-323 QTTAATPE
+323 QTTAQAVTPE

-348 ANPPNDNAP
+348 ANPPNNNAP
-357 TPLEKEEKA
+357 TPLEKEEKT
-366 KEVSENKEKTKES
+366 KEVSDKEKTKES
-379 NNSAQSAQN
+379 TNSTQNAQN

-397 NKSAAPKE
+397 NKSIAPKE

-488 SQDSSKEQPKEPL
+488 SQDSSKEQPKEQL

>member
-1 MPSFVNPIH
+1 MPSPINPIH
-10 TNANALNSGTKNEVK
+10 TNASTNALNSGAKNEVK
-25 DTKNAPKSASKDFN
+25 DTKNAPKSASKDFS

-45 ISKDKTAPKENPNA
+45 ISKDKSTPKENPNA
-59 LKATPKDAK
+59 LKATPKNSK
-68 EDAKE
+68 EGTKENAKE

-79 PHHQHAQNLAKDQ
+79 PHHQHAQNLTKDQ

-111 AQHETHEPTL
+111 AQHEI
-121 KDLLNHKKTTASHE
+121 HKN
-135 AQHETH
+135 
-141 EMHETNPKTPNET
+141 HETNPKTPNET

-199 AKEPKTLKDIHALSQ
+199 AKEPKTLKDIQTLSQ

-225 GTPLEKKETPLN
+225 VAPLEKKETPLK
-237 ASDQLALKTTQ
+237 ASDQFALKTTQ

-253 TLAKNDSKNTANLSS
+253 TLAKNDAKNTANLSS

-278 HNKERT
+278 HNKEHA

-316 EKTPTKT
+316 EKTPIHAKT
-323 QTTAATPE
+323 QTTAPSTTPK
-331 NAPKI
+331 NPPKI

-366 KEVSENKEKTKES
+366 KEASDNKEKTKES
-379 NNSAQSAQN
+379 TNSAQN
-388 AQASDKTSE
+388 AQNTQASDKTSE

-488 SQDSSKEQPKEPL
+488 SQDSSKEQEK
-501 REPFKE
+501 EPFKE
-507 QESTPLKENALKS
+507 SFKEQELTPLKENALKS
-520 YQENTDNENK
+520 YQENTDHENQ

>member
-1 MPSFVNPIH
+1 MPSPINPIH
-10 TNANALNSGTKNEVK
+10 TNASANANTLNSGAKNE
-25 DTKNAPKSASKDFN
+25 DTKNAPKSAPKDFS

-45 ISKDKTAPKENPNA
+45 ISKDKTAPKESPNA

-68 EDAKE
+68 ENAKE

-79 PHHQHAQNLAKDQ
+79 PHHQHAQNPAKDQ

-99 LLNHK
+99 LLNHQ

-111 AQHETHEPTL
+111 AQHEI
-121 KDLLNHKKTTASHE
+121 
-135 AQHETH
+135 
-141 EMHETNPKTPNET
+141 HETNPKTPNET
-154 LNKNEKKPNGVASN
+154 LNKNEKKPNGVTSN
-168 AHQANLTNKNPLT
+168 AHQENSTHKNPLT

-199 AKEPKTLKDIHALSQ
+199 AKEPKTLKDIHVLSQ
-214 KHDLNASNIQV
+214 KHDLNASNIQA
-225 GTPLEKKETPLN
+225 TAPLEKKETPLN

-253 TLAKNDSKNTANLSS
+253 TLAKNDAKNTANLSS
-268 VLQSLEKKES
+268 VLQSLEKKDP
-278 HNKERT
+278 HNKERA

-294 PLREALQMNAIKRDK
+294 PLKEVLPLNAIKRDK

-316 EKTPTKT
+316 EKTPTKA
-323 QTTAATPE
+323 QTTAQAVE

-336 PLKTPPLMPLIG
+336 PLKTLPLMPLIG
-348 ANPPNDNAP
+348 ANPPPNDNPP
-357 TPLEKEEKA
+357 TLLEKEEKT
-366 KEVSENKEKTKES
+366 KEISDNKEKTKET
-379 NNSAQSAQN
+379 NSSAQN
-388 AQASDKTSE
+388 AQNTQASDKTSE
-397 NKSAAPKE
+397 NKSIAPKE

-416 EIQEYKPPMSR
+416 EIQEYKPPMSK

-488 SQDSSKEQPKEPL
+488 SQDSSKEQPKEQL

-507 QESTPLKENALKS
+507 QELTSLKENALKS
-520 YQENTDNENK
+520 YQENTDHENQ

>member
-1 MPSFVNPIH
+1 MPSPINPIH
-10 TNANALNSGTKNEVK
+10 TNANALNGGAKNE
-25 DTKNAPKSASKDFN
+25 DTKNAPKSASKDFS

-68 EDAKE
+68 EDAKA

-79 PHHQHAQNLAKDQ
+79 PPHQHAQNPAKDQ

-99 LLNHK
+99 WLNHK

-111 AQHETHEPTL
+111 AQHE
-121 KDLLNHKKTTASHE
+121 N
-135 AQHETH
+135 
-141 EMHETNPKTPNET
+141 HETNPKTPNET
-154 LNKNEKKPNGVASN
+154 LNKNEKKPNGVTSN
-168 AHQANLTNKNPLT
+168 AHQTNLASKNPIT
-181 PTNHANNAI
+181 PNHANNAN
-190 KNPTAPTHN
+190 KTPTTPTHS
-199 AKEPKTLKDIHALSQ
+199 AKDPKTLKDIQTLSQ
-214 KHDLNASNIQV
+214 KHDLNASNIQAAT
-225 GTPLEKKETPLN
+225 TPENKTPLN

-253 TLAKNDSKNTANLSS
+253 TLAKNDAKNTANLSS
-268 VLQSLEKKES
+268 VLQSLEKKDP
-278 HNKERT
+278 HNKEHA
-284 TPPSNEKKTP
+284 TPPNNEKKTP
-294 PLREALQMNAIKRDK
+294 PLKEALQMNAIKRDK
-309 TLSKKKP
+309 TLSKKKS
-316 EKTPTKT
+316 EKTPTKA
-323 QTTAATPE
+323 QTTAPSATPE

-336 PLKTPPLMPLIG
+336 PLKTPPLMPLTG
-348 ANPPNDNAP
+348 ANPPNDNIP
-357 TPLEKEEKA
+357 TPLEKEETT
-366 KEVSENKEKTKES
+366 KEASDNKEKTKET
-379 NNSAQSAQN
+379 NNSTQNAQN

-397 NKSAAPKE
+397 NKSIAPKE

-439 VEVTIQKVGKNLKVS
+439 VEVIIQKVGKNLKVS

-501 REPFKE
+501 RELFKE
-507 QESTPLKENALKS
+507 QELTPLKENALKS
-520 YQENTDNENK
+520 YQENTDHENQ